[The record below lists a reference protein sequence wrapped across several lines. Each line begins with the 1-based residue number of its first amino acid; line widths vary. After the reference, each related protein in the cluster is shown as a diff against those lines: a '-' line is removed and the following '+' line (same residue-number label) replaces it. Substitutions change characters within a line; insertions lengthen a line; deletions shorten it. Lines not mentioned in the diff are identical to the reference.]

1 MRSYAETLSDSLR
14 NGLAALP
21 IEKEHQIAVDGP
33 IVNWKIL
40 RLIIYSWDKEE
51 HPPFWDIGCCGLHVV
66 SGALDTGVAAS
77 SWTIEKV
84 LGAMFSSLHN
94 SPARRAEYLRVSSS
108 GLYPKKFC
116 TIWWVKN
123 DLVAN
128 RVIEIKGDIAELT
141 NSFAAKV
148 PSKRPKDNAS
158 YNNLKEHYTNPFI
171 IVYLHLF
178 RDIAARLNGFF
189 IKFQTDGPM
198 VPFLSEEKCKILR
211 WFMGFFILK
220 EVLKA
225 ADTSYKL
232 SKLQV

>member
-1 MRSYAETLSDSLR
+1 M
-14 NGLAALP
+14 
-21 IEKEHQIAVDGP
+21 
-33 IVNWKIL
+33 
-40 RLIIYSWDKEE
+40 
-51 HPPFWDIGCCGLHVV
+51 

-84 LGAMFSSLHN
+84 LGAMFSSLHD

-128 RVIEIKGDIAELT
+128 LVIEIKVDIAELI

-148 PSKRPKDNAS
+148 PSKQPKNNAS
-158 YNNLKEHYTNPFI
+158 YNNLKEHYTNPFT

-178 RDIAARLNGFF
+178 RDIAARLNGFL

-198 VPFLSEEKCKILR
+198 VPFLSEEKCKTLR